1 MTRTLPIWTLPFC
14 LHLLLIGLLTLM
26 LYPVLWM
33 LTSSFR
39 PADQIFSSDG
49 LLPAHPTLQ
58 NFVVGWRFFGDRSFG
73 TFFFNSFVLCAIAV
87 VGNVVSCSMAA
98 YAFARLR
105 FPGKRVL
112 FVIMLGTIMLPVH
125 AQLVPQYIAF
135 LKFGWIDTILPM
147 VVPKLLATDSF
158 FIFLM
163 VQFMRS
169 LPRELEQAAQID
181 GAGFWQ
187 RYVLIILPL
196 ARPALVTTAVFTFIA
211 VYNDYFSQLIYL
223 TSPEKLT
230 VPLALRLFID
240 SGGGTSNYGGLFA
253 MSVLSLVPVI
263 GFFLAS
269 QRLLVQGFATS
280 GFK

>member
-1 MTRTLPIWTLPFC
+1 MNSAVQRNGVAAL
-14 LHLLLIGLLTLM
+14 LHLLLIGLAALM

-33 LTSSFR
+33 LASSFR
-39 PADQIFSSDG
+39 TTDEIFASDT
-49 LLPAHPTLQ
+49 LLPLHPTLQ
-58 NFVVGWRFFGDRSFG
+58 NYIHGWYFFGDRTFA
-73 TFFFNSFVLCAIAV
+73 TFFLNSFLICAVAV
-87 VGNVVSCSMAA
+87 AGNMVSCSMAA

-112 FVIMLGTIMLPVH
+112 FAVMLVSIMLPIH

-135 LKFGWIDTILPM
+135 LKLGWVDTMLPM

-163 VQFMRS
+163 VQFMRN
-169 LPRELEQAAQID
+169 LPRELEDAAQID

-187 RYVLIILPL
+187 RYLRVVIPL

-211 VYNDYFSQLIYL
+211 VYNDYFTQLIYL
-223 TSPEKLT
+223 SSPNKLT

-263 GFFLAS
+263 GFFLVS
-269 QRLLVQGFATS
+269 QRLLVQGFATT

>member
-1 MTRTLPIWTLPFC
+1 MTSGLRRHSVAAA
-14 LHLLLIGLLTLM
+14 LHLLLIGLAALM

-33 LTSSFR
+33 LASSFR
-39 PADQIFSSDG
+39 TTDEIFSADG
-49 LLPAHPTLQ
+49 LIPTHPTLE
-58 NFVVGWRFFGDRSFG
+58 NYVRGWYFFGDRSFA
-73 TFFFNSFVLCAIAV
+73 TFFLNSFAICAVAV

-105 FPGKRVL
+105 FPGRRVL
-112 FVIMLGTIMLPVH
+112 FAIMLVSIMLPIH

-135 LKFGWIDTILPM
+135 LKLGWVDTMLPM

-163 VQFMRS
+163 VQFMRN

-187 RYVLIILPL
+187 RYLLIILPL
-196 ARPALVTTAVFTFIA
+196 TRPALVTTAVFTFIA

-223 TSPEKLT
+223 SSPNKLT

-253 MSVLSLVPVI
+253 MSLLSLVPVI

-269 QRLLVQGFATS
+269 QRLLVQGFATT

>member
-1 MTRTLPIWTLPFC
+1 MTRAASNWLLPFC
-14 LHLLLIGLLTLM
+14 LHLLLLCLLALM

-33 LTSSFR
+33 LASSFR
-39 PADQIFSSDG
+39 HGDRIFGTDG
-49 LLPAHPTLQ
+49 LLPMHPTLQ
-58 NFVVGWRFFGDRSFG
+58 NYADGWRFFGDRSFG
-73 TFFFNSFVLCAIAV
+73 TFFLNSFVLCAIAV
-87 VGNVVSCSMAA
+87 LGNVVSCSMAA
-98 YAFARLR
+98 YAFARLQ

-112 FVIMLGTIMLPVH
+112 FAIMLGTIMLPIH

-135 LKFGWIDTILPM
+135 LKFGWVDTILPM

-187 RYVLIILPL
+187 RYLLIVLPL

-223 TSPEKLT
+223 TSPQKLT

-263 GFFLAS
+263 GCFLAS

>member
-1 MTRTLPIWTLPFC
+1 MTSAVQRNGVAAL
-14 LHLLLIGLLTLM
+14 LHLLLIGLAGLM

-33 LTSSFR
+33 LASSFR
-39 PADQIFSSDG
+39 TTDEIFASDT
-49 LLPAHPTLQ
+49 LLPLYPTLQ
-58 NFVVGWRFFGDRSFG
+58 NYIRGWHFFGDRTFA
-73 TFFFNSFVLCAIAV
+73 TFFLNSFTICAAAV
-87 VGNVVSCSMAA
+87 AGNLVSCSMAA

-112 FVIMLGTIMLPVH
+112 FAVMLVSIMLPIH

-135 LKFGWIDTILPM
+135 LKLGWVDTFLPM

-163 VQFMRS
+163 VQFMRN
-169 LPRELEQAAQID
+169 LPRELEEAAQID

-187 RYVLIILPL
+187 RYLRVVIPL
-196 ARPALVTTAVFTFIA
+196 TRPALVTTAVFTFIA
-211 VYNDYFSQLIYL
+211 VYNDYFTQLIYL
-223 TSPEKLT
+223 SSPNRLT

-263 GFFLAS
+263 GFFLTS
-269 QRLLVQGFATS
+269 QRLLVQGFATT

>member
-1 MTRTLPIWTLPFC
+1 MTSVVPRWAVPFC
-14 LHLLLIGLLTLM
+14 LHVMLLVLLALM

-33 LTSSFR
+33 LASSFR
-39 PADQIFSSDG
+39 PVDEIFSADG
-49 LLPAHPTLQ
+49 LLPVHPTLR
-58 NFVVGWRFFGDRSFG
+58 NYVEGWRFFGDRTFG
-73 TFFFNSFVLCAIAV
+73 TFFVNSFVLSTIAIM
-87 VGNVVSCSMAA
+87 GNLVSCSMAA

-105 FPGKRVL
+105 FPGKPVL
-112 FVIMLGTIMLPVH
+112 FAIMLGTIMLPIH
-125 AQLVPQYIAF
+125 AQLVPQYIVF
-135 LKFGWIDTILPM
+135 LRFGWVDTILPM

-181 GAGFWQ
+181 GASFWQ
-187 RYVLIILPL
+187 RYFLIVLPL

-211 VYNDYFSQLIYL
+211 AYNDYFSQLIYL

>member
-1 MTRTLPIWTLPFC
+1 M
-14 LHLLLIGLLTLM
+14 LLVLLALM

-33 LTSSFR
+33 LASSFR
-39 PADQIFSSDG
+39 PVDEIFSADG
-49 LLPAHPTLQ
+49 LLPVHPTLR
-58 NFVVGWRFFGDRSFG
+58 NYVEGWRFFGDRTFG
-73 TFFFNSFVLCAIAV
+73 TFFVNSFVLSTIAIM
-87 VGNVVSCSMAA
+87 GNLVSCSMAA

-105 FPGKRVL
+105 FPGKPVL
-112 FVIMLGTIMLPVH
+112 FAIMLGTIMLPIH
-125 AQLVPQYIAF
+125 AQLVPQYIVF
-135 LKFGWIDTILPM
+135 LRFGWVDTILPM

-181 GAGFWQ
+181 GASFWQ
-187 RYVLIILPL
+187 RYFLIVLPL

-211 VYNDYFSQLIYL
+211 AYNDYFSQLIYL

>member
-1 MTRTLPIWTLPFC
+1 MTRPASNWLLPLC
-14 LHLLLIGLLTLM
+14 LHLLLLCLLALM

-33 LTSSFR
+33 LASSFR
-39 PADQIFSSDG
+39 PGDRIFGTDG
-49 LLPAHPTLQ
+49 LLPTHPTLQ
-58 NFVVGWRFFGDRSFG
+58 NYAVGWRFFGDRSFG
-73 TFFFNSFVLCAIAV
+73 TFFLNSFVLCVIAV
-87 VGNVVSCSMAA
+87 LGNVVSCSMAA

-112 FVIMLGTIMLPVH
+112 FAIMLGTIMLPIH

-135 LKFGWIDTILPM
+135 LKFGWVDTILPM

-187 RYVLIILPL
+187 RYVLIVLPL

-223 TSPEKLT
+223 TSPQKLT

-263 GFFLAS
+263 GCFLAS

>member
-1 MTRTLPIWTLPFC
+1 MNSAVQRNGVAAL
-14 LHLLLIGLLTLM
+14 LHLLLIGLAALM

-33 LTSSFR
+33 LASSFR
-39 PADQIFSSDG
+39 TPDEIFASDT
-49 LLPAHPTLQ
+49 LLPMHPTLQ
-58 NFVVGWRFFGDRSFG
+58 NYIHGWYFFGDRTFA
-73 TFFFNSFVLCAIAV
+73 TFFLNSFMICAVAV
-87 VGNVVSCSMAA
+87 AGNMVSCSMAA

-105 FPGKRVL
+105 FPGRRVL
-112 FVIMLGTIMLPVH
+112 FAVMLVSIMLPVH

-135 LKFGWIDTILPM
+135 LKLGWVDTMLPM

-163 VQFMRS
+163 VQFMRN
-169 LPRELEQAAQID
+169 LPRELEDAAQID

-187 RYVLIILPL
+187 RYLRVVIPL
-196 ARPALVTTAVFTFIA
+196 TRPALVTTAVFTFIA
-211 VYNDYFSQLIYL
+211 VYNDYLTQLIYL
-223 TSPEKLT
+223 SSPNKLT

-263 GFFLAS
+263 GFFLVS
-269 QRLLVQGFATS
+269 QRLLVQGFATT

>member
-1 MTRTLPIWTLPFC
+1 
-14 LHLLLIGLLTLM
+14 
-26 LYPVLWM
+26 
-33 LTSSFR
+33 
-39 PADQIFSSDG
+39 
-49 LLPAHPTLQ
+49 
-58 NFVVGWRFFGDRSFG
+58 
-73 TFFFNSFVLCAIAV
+73 
-87 VGNVVSCSMAA
+87 
-98 YAFARLR
+98 
-105 FPGKRVL
+105 
-112 FVIMLGTIMLPVH
+112 
-125 AQLVPQYIAF
+125 
-135 LKFGWIDTILPM
+135 M

-181 GAGFWQ
+181 GASFWQ
-187 RYVLIILPL
+187 RYFLIVLPL

-211 VYNDYFSQLIYL
+211 AYNDYFSQLIYL

>member
-1 MTRTLPIWTLPFC
+1 MQRKGVATL
-14 LHLLLIGLLTLM
+14 LHLLLIGLAGLM

-33 LTSSFR
+33 LASSFR
-39 PADQIFSSDG
+39 TTDEIFASDT
-49 LLPAHPTLQ
+49 LLPLHPTLQ
-58 NFVVGWRFFGDRSFG
+58 NYIRGWYFFGDRTFT
-73 TFFFNSFVLCAIAV
+73 TFFLNSFTICAAAV
-87 VGNVVSCSMAA
+87 AGNLVSCSMAA

-105 FPGKRVL
+105 FPGKRLL
-112 FVIMLGTIMLPVH
+112 FAVMLVSIMLPIH

-135 LKFGWIDTILPM
+135 LKLGWVDTFLPM

-163 VQFMRS
+163 VQFMRN
-169 LPRELEQAAQID
+169 LPRELEEAAQID

-187 RYVLIILPL
+187 RYLRVVIPL

-211 VYNDYFSQLIYL
+211 VYNDYFTQLIYL
-223 TSPEKLT
+223 SSPNKLT

-269 QRLLVQGFATS
+269 QRLLVQGFATT

>member
-1 MTRTLPIWTLPFC
+1 MTSAAQRNGVAAL
-14 LHLLLIGLLTLM
+14 LHLLLIGLAGLM

-33 LTSSFR
+33 LASSFR
-39 PADQIFSSDG
+39 TSDEIFASDT
-49 LLPAHPTLQ
+49 LLPLHPTFQ
-58 NFVVGWRFFGDRSFG
+58 NYIRGWHFFGDRTFA
-73 TFFFNSFVLCAIAV
+73 TFFLNSFTICAAAV
-87 VGNVVSCSMAA
+87 AGNLVSCSMAA

-112 FVIMLGTIMLPVH
+112 FAVMLVSIMLPIH

-135 LKFGWIDTILPM
+135 LKLGWVDTFLPM

-163 VQFMRS
+163 VQFMRN
-169 LPRELEQAAQID
+169 LPRELEEAAQID

-187 RYVLIILPL
+187 RYLRVVIPL
-196 ARPALVTTAVFTFIA
+196 TRPALVTTAVFTFIA
-211 VYNDYFSQLIYL
+211 VYNDYFTQLIYL
-223 TSPEKLT
+223 SSPNKLT

-263 GFFLAS
+263 GFFLTS
-269 QRLLVQGFATS
+269 QRLLVQGFATA